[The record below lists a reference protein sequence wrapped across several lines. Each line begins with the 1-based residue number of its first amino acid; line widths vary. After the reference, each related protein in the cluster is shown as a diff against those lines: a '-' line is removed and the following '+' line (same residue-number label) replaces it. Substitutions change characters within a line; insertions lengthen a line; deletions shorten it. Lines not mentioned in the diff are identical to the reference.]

1 MFLIPVLS
9 IRFDLQ
15 LINDG
20 HDDVITV
27 PVLDIRRTG
36 FFGNRSRSVL
46 KAIIDW
52 HALDIMLKSV

>member
-36 FFGNRSRSVL
+36 FFGNRSRSV
-46 KAIIDW
+46 IIDW
-52 HALDIMLKSV
+52 HTIDIMLKSV

>member
-46 KAIIDW
+46 KAIID
-52 HALDIMLKSV
+52 